1 VRGHVAS
8 DFDRKP
14 FEDAMSVIYANV
26 MNDVAARQLIERIR
40 RVK

>member
-1 VRGHVAS
+1 VRGHFAS
-8 DFDRKP
+8 GFDRKP
-14 FEDAMSVIYANV
+14 LEGAMSVIYANV